1 MNKTE
6 KLICVLLGL
15 ALVGYFMWNAN
26 NRPQPAA
33 TATSETINTVRSGT
47 KETSRSS
54 RLSTL
59 KTAGSSD
66 RTKRRVLE
74 LPSCF
79 NLSRAKLIAL
89 PVERGATSLLINL
102 TLSLSESE

>member
-33 TATSETINTVRSGT
+33 TAPAAPAAERPAAAAPV
-47 KETSRSS
+47 
-54 RLSTL
+54 
-59 KTAGSSD
+59 
-66 RTKRRVLE
+66 
-74 LPSCF
+74 PQ
-79 NLSRAKLIAL
+79 KLHIMD
-89 PVERGATSLLINL
+89 SQ
-102 TLSLSESE
+102 

>member
-33 TATSETINTVRSGT
+33 TAPAAPAAA
-47 KETSRSS
+47 
-54 RLSTL
+54 
-59 KTAGSSD
+59 AGSGS
-66 RTKRRVLE
+66 
-74 LPSCF
+74 
-79 NLSRAKLIAL
+79 
-89 PVERGATSLLINL
+89 
-102 TLSLSESE
+102 